1 MRQRRF
7 SALLLLLAALV
18 WSNDLPADDIIFGSR
33 RLIEYQPGTLPL
45 IIAAPH
51 GGREKPADL
60 PDRTLGVVDIDA
72 NTQELARAVVEA
84 VHEATGG
91 RPHLIV
97 CHLHRS
103 KLDANRDLPEAAQGN
118 ALASQAWREHHS
130 FIEEAC
136 RKAVK
141 DHGVAFLIDLHG
153 HGHPDAR
160 VELGY
165 LFNASELAE
174 DEQALNSPAF
184 VQKSSLRWLVEKRGI
199 PHIDLLRG
207 PFSLGALLEHEGF
220 PATPSPGKPVP
231 GTPFF
236 RGGYTIFRHC
246 KAEAGVTGLQIEAN
260 RSRLRDTPAN
270 RQRFAKALA
279 ASLQSYF
286 TKNLGITLG
295 AERASK

>member
-1 MRQRRF
+1 MK
-7 SALLLLLAALV
+7 ALKSFWIIISLCAAACGAEV
-18 WSNDLPADDIIFGSR
+18 PPQEVIFGSR
-33 RLIEYQPGTLPL
+33 RFIEYQPGTMPL

-60 PDRTLGVVDIDA
+60 PDRTQGVVDMDA

-84 VHEATGG
+84 VQAATGG
-91 RPHLIV
+91 RPHLVV

-118 ALASQAWREHHS
+118 AAASQAWREHHG

-141 DHGVAFLIDLHG
+141 DHGVAFLIDMHG
-153 HGHPDAR
+153 HGHPDPR

-199 PHIDLLRG
+199 AHIDLLRG
-207 PFSLGALLEHEGF
+207 PFSLGALLEQEGF

-236 RGGYTIFRHC
+236 RGGYTIVRHC

-260 RSRLRDTPAN
+260 RPRLRDTPAN
-270 RQRFAKALA
+270 RQRFAQALA
-279 ASLQSYF
+279 ASLKTYF
-286 TKNLGITLG
+286 SRNLGITLG
-295 AERASK
+295 TGRASK

>member
-1 MRQRRF
+1 MKILKTLGLVLTFWAAACGAEERPQEVLFGARRF
-7 SALLLLLAALV
+7 
-18 WSNDLPADDIIFGSR
+18 
-33 RLIEYQPGTLPL
+33 IEYQPGTLPL
-45 IIAAPH
+45 VIAAPH

-60 PDRTLGVVDIDA
+60 PDRTQGVVDIDA
-72 NTQELARAVVEA
+72 NTQELARAVVES
-84 VHEATGG
+84 VYDATGG

-118 ALASQAWREHHS
+118 ALASQAWREHHG

-141 DHGVAFLIDLHG
+141 DHGVAFLIDMHG
-153 HGHPDAR
+153 HGHPDPR

-270 RQRFAKALA
+270 RQRFAQALS
-279 ASLQSYF
+279 ASLKIYF
-286 TKNLGITLG
+286 SRNLGITLG

>member
-1 MRQRRF
+1 MKALKSFWIIISLCAAACGAEAPPQEVLFGARRF
-7 SALLLLLAALV
+7 
-18 WSNDLPADDIIFGSR
+18 
-33 RLIEYQPGTLPL
+33 IEYQPGTLPL
-45 IIAAPH
+45 ILAAPH

-60 PDRTLGVVDIDA
+60 PDRTQGVVDIDA
-72 NTQELARAVVEA
+72 NTQELARAVVAA

-130 FIEEAC
+130 FIERAC

-153 HGHPDAR
+153 HGHPDPR

-165 LFNASELAE
+165 LFNASELEE

-260 RSRLRDTPAN
+260 RARLRDTPAN
-270 RQRFAKALA
+270 RQRFAQALA
-279 ASLQSYF
+279 ASMKTYF
-286 TKNLGITLG
+286 AKNLGITLG
-295 AERASK
+295 AEPASK

>member
-1 MRQRRF
+1 MKALKSFWIIISLCAAACGAEAPPQEVLFGARRF
-7 SALLLLLAALV
+7 
-18 WSNDLPADDIIFGSR
+18 
-33 RLIEYQPGTLPL
+33 IEYQPGTLPL
-45 IIAAPH
+45 ILAAPH

-60 PDRTLGVVDIDA
+60 PDRTQGVVDIDA
-72 NTQELARAVVEA
+72 NTQELARAVVAA
-84 VHEATGG
+84 VHEAIGG

-118 ALASQAWREHHS
+118 ALASQAWREYHG
-130 FIEEAC
+130 FIEQAC

-153 HGHPDAR
+153 HGHPDPR

-199 PHIDLLRG
+199 AHIDLLRG
-207 PFSLGALLEHEGF
+207 PFSLGALLEEEGF

-270 RQRFAKALA
+270 RQRFAQALA
-279 ASLQSYF
+279 ASLKIYF
-286 TKNLGITLG
+286 SRNLGLTLG
-295 AERASK
+295 AEPAPK